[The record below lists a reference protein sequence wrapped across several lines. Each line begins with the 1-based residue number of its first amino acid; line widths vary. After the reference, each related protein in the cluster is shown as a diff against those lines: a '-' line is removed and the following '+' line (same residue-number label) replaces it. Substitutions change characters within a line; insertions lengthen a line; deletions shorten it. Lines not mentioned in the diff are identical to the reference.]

1 MLLNY
6 MKYFPFEVE
15 LIIDQFSV
23 NCYPT
28 YAEYSTLNIG
38 NKDFEVTINTNE
50 LIVVIN
56 SVLRNHQKTQRNR
69 IVKCQIKC

>member
-1 MLLNY
+1 

-50 LIVVIN
+50 LIVVF
-56 SVLRNHQKTQRNR
+56 K
-69 IVKCQIKC
+69 